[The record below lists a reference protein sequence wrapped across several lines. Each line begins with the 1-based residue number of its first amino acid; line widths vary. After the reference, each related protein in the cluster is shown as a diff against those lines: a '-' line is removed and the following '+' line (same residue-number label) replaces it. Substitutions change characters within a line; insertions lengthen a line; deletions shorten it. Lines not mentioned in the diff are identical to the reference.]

1 MGKNS
6 TVVTIS
12 FSPPELLERA
22 KDLART
28 RGFKNS
34 FSAYVTKLVEDDL
47 TLHDAPSSGY
57 GLEAAKGV
65 VSAAGEHARGAATE
79 LPSKEKPGKY
89 PTRRRLKKKPP
100 S

>member
-57 GLEAAKGV
+57 GLESAKGFLS
-65 VSAAGEHARGAATE
+65 VSGELARGAASE
-79 LPSKEKPGKY
+79 PPSKEKPGKH
-89 PTRRRLKKKPP
+89 PTRRRSKKKTP